1 MLFTVLFGLPLQSTP
16 TWFYTSHLGACFRI
30 FPSLSLHVSP
40 QVNQVWT
47 NFPTHNL
54 WIVKGLQTSCLRGKK
69 SPVMGVQCNAPSG
82 FVGLLQWNSEESTRE
97 TLMVSVHLR
106 SNNHRVKGISW
117 LPNRHHLMQ
126 NRQAGNPFSKKHSLS
141 VSNWFSFKKVVL
153 GVILQIE
160 ETVSH
165 HLTQALKISIPL
177 CARRKAS
184 TINGGWVLVSE
195 VGRRRV
201 FVEVDRLAPASWKK
215 TDSAWHNRQYLGG
228 CSTVAHPHIPTL
240 TPVSPH
246 PPFFC
251 FPVSTNPPQW
261 IDPQAQEP
269 PHPPRLTESTI

>member
-1 MLFTVLFGLPLQSTP
+1 MVLWDCSSETVREQG
-16 TWFYTSHLGACFRI
+16 I
-30 FPSLSLHVSP
+30 
-40 QVNQVWT
+40 NI
-47 NFPTHNL
+47 NN
-54 WIVKGLQTSCLRGKK
+54 INKGNT
-69 SPVMGVQCNAPSG
+69 
-82 FVGLLQWNSEESTRE
+82 LLV
-97 TLMVSVHLR
+97 LVHLR
-106 SNNHRVKGISW
+106 SNNRRVKGISW

-126 NRQAGNPFSKKHSLS
+126 NRQGGIHFQKNTVWVCRIDFL
-141 VSNWFSFKKVVL
+141 KKVVL
-153 GVILQIE
+153 IVILQIG
-160 ETVSH
+160 ETLSH
-165 HLTQALKISIPL
+165 HLTQALKISIRL
-177 CARRKAS
+177 CARRKAP

-269 PHPPRLTESTI
+269 PHPPGLTESTI